1 MVELSAE
8 AHGVMRVMLILHPRV
23 AAIGTHILRELLWTI
38 AMATLQRQCWYVE
51 CPQMAPAV
59 RFDATS

>member
-1 MVELSAE
+1 MAVAPWKSSALARMIMVELSAE

-38 AMATLQRQCWYVE
+38 AMATL
-51 CPQMAPAV
+51 
-59 RFDATS
+59 